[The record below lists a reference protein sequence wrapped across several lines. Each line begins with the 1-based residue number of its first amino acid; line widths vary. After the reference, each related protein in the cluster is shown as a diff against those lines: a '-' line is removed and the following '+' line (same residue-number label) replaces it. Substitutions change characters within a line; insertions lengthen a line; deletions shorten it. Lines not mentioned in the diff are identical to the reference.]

1 MKQRRLQWKIIP
13 DEGGQ
18 ALTEFVI
25 VIPIMLLFFFAMIQY
40 FSIVQASQL
49 GNYAA
54 FVAARVYSV
63 NESWDSTNAP
73 DEAQKAASIVL
84 APIARPALNEIGG
97 DTSFGSDIS
106 SIMSDLNSING
117 GKLLNDVRTFGEGYA
132 MAQYVRFNSDLL
144 GGSVSCSLTNYN
156 GGTVTQVVVTIDYPQ
171 PIYVPGLTGL
181 WKMLGGTNIY
191 AALNPQAANLTGIP
205 KYLLPIYAGNSD
217 LQNDVSQLSQ
227 YDSSLG
233 STVQNF
239 ISGLPVVILPYI
251 DVQSECSIGYS
262 AWSGTVRLPDSIDDN
277 SETNNN
283 SPVNQESQLFSQAQS
298 DQTQYTNA
306 CNTASSACTT
316 MTQDYNS
323 WQAAQAAYQ
332 ANPTAQNKT
341 NMDAAESAYNSSV
354 SANTTAQSNVTTW
367 ETAVNGD
374 YSQIQQITGQ
384 QMQSVQ
390 GVNCNC
396 CPPN

>member
-1 MKQRRLQWKIIP
+1 MKRRRLQWKIVP

-25 VIPIMLLFFFAMIQY
+25 VIPVMLLFFFAMIQY
-40 FSIVQASQL
+40 FSIVQATQL

-54 FVAARVYSV
+54 FVAARVYAV

-84 APIARPALNEIGG
+84 APIARPVPGEIGG

-106 SIMSDLNSING
+106 SVIGDINSFG
-117 GKLLNDVRTFGEGYA
+117 GTFGYDVTRFGEGYA

-156 GGTVTQVVVTIDYPQ
+156 GSTATQVVVTINYPE
-171 PIYVPGLTGL
+171 PIYIPGLTGL

-191 AALNPQAANLTGIP
+191 AALSPQAQGLTGIP
-205 KYLLPIYAGNSD
+205 QYLLPVYAGNSQY
-217 LQNDVSQLSQ
+217 LSDVQQLST

-233 STVQNF
+233 SSIQNF
-239 ISGLPVVILPYI
+239 VSDLPVVLLPYI
-251 DVQSECSIGYS
+251 NIQSECAIGYS
-262 AWSGTVRLPDSIDDN
+262 AWSGTPRLPDSITDTTQTN
-277 SETNNN
+277 S
-283 SPVNQESQLFSQAQS
+283 SPVGQEASLFQQAQS

-306 CNTASSACTT
+306 CNTASQTCTT
-316 MTQDYNS
+316 MTQDYNA
-323 WQAAQAAYQ
+323 WQAAQAAY
-332 ANPTAQNKT
+332 AADPTAQNKT
-341 NMDAAESAYNSSV
+341 NMDAAQNAYNSSV
-354 SANTTAQSNVTTW
+354 GPNTTAQNNVTTW
-367 ETAVNGD
+367 ENAVNGD
-374 YSQIQQITGQ
+374 YTQIQNITGQ
-384 QMQSVQ
+384 TMQSVQ